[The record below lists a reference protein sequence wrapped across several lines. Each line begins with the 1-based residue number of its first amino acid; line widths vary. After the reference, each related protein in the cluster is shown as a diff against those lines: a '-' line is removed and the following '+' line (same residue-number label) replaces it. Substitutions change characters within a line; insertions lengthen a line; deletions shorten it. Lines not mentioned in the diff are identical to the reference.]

1 MTFAHG
7 RVNLLGEHVDHQGGV
22 VLPIALPAGVAVA
35 YGPRPDRSVRL
46 ISLDERSGD
55 RFPLDRPGRCGRR
68 FADLVRGAC
77 DVLASRG
84 QRLPGV
90 DLMVAADLPARR
102 GLASSAAYLVAI
114 LRALHAVSGADAPTP
129 RELAALVQE
138 IERLHVGVPC
148 GAMDPIACALG
159 LVGRPIAL
167 DCATLAYEA
176 LPWPADLDVVALD
189 TGVERELADT
199 PYAERRRELEAGLD
213 ALRGARPGLSTLRD
227 VEPATFDALA
237 EAIPEPARARV
248 RHVVTEFARVARAA
262 EAIRAEDWA
271 SLGTLLREA
280 HESLSRDF
288 GASTPAIDAL
298 VEEVRREPGVVGVRL
313 QGAGW
318 GGSLVVVRRRDDH
331 VPPGA

>member
-1 MTFAHG
+1 MAFAPG

-22 VLPIALPAGVAVA
+22 VLPIALSEGVAVA

-46 ISLDERSGD
+46 ISLDERAGD
-55 RFPLDRPGRCGRR
+55 RFLLDGPGRCGRR

-77 DVLASRG
+77 EVLASRG
-84 QRLPGV
+84 QRLPGI

-138 IERLHVGVPC
+138 IERVHAGVPC
-148 GAMDPIACALG
+148 GAMDPIVSALG

-167 DCATLAYEA
+167 DCATLAYEE
-176 LPWPADLDVVALD
+176 LPWPEDLAAVALD
-189 TGVERELADT
+189 TGVERELSDT
-199 PYAERRRELEAGLD
+199 PYAQRRCELEEGL
-213 ALRGARPGLSTLRD
+213 AAVRRASPGLQTLRGLSPSAFEAL
-227 VEPATFDALA
+227 EAT
-237 EAIPEPARARV
+237 IPEPPRARV
-248 RHVVTEFARVARAA
+248 RHVVTEMARVTRAV
-262 EAIRAEDWA
+262 EAIRAEDWE
-271 SLGTLLREA
+271 SLGTLMCEA

-298 VEEVRREPGVVGVRL
+298 VEEVRREQDVVGVRL

-318 GGSLVVVRRRDDH
+318 GGSLVVVRRRAGPTASMD
-331 VPPGA
+331 